1 MFRALV
7 HSLPSRKLAFLIAFA
22 AVSGCTLNTDVSGP
36 AAVVKVSGD
45 LQSAAVNTTLPTPLA
60 VIVITQFGDRL
71 SNIPV
76 SWTIKTGVG
85 TLSANSSLTD
95 DTGVASVN
103 FTTGAT
109 AGLVLVEA
117 KVQGIPALTFSIS
130 VN

>member
-1 MFRALV
+1 L
-7 HSLPSRKLAFLIAFA
+7 RKLAFLITLV
-22 AVSGCTLNTDVSGP
+22 AVSSCTLNTDVSGP
-36 AAVVKVSGD
+36 AAVVKYSGD
-45 LQSAAVNTTLPTPLA
+45 AQMAAVNTTLPTPLA
-60 VIVITQFGDRL
+60 VMVITQFGDRL

-76 SWTIKTGVG
+76 SWTIKSGVG

-109 AGLVLVEA
+109 TGLVLVEA
-117 KVQGIPALTFSIS
+117 KVQGIPALTFSVS

>member
-7 HSLPSRKLAFLIAFA
+7 HSLSPRKLAFLITLA

-76 SWTIKTGVG
+76 SWTIKSGVG

-109 AGLVLVEA
+109 TGLVLVEA